1 MKNLE
6 KVEVVNLDE
15 LFKYELIYFS
25 DCRWISEVYEYKDM
39 MCDRG
44 GIDVVEFI
52 VEEKMKEDDSWVE
65 SVGSFLNDED
75 WKKKDNWIDELVE
88 GDMNSDVFVVGMCD
102 ELSEVMVIRSDSEY
116 YGKFNREVEDV
127 RDEKNIEL
135 YYKILEKKVY

>member
-1 MKNLE
+1 MKNLNE
-6 KVEVVNLDE
+6 VEVVNLED

-25 DCRWISEVYEYKDM
+25 SCRWIDEIYDYKDM

-44 GIDVVEFI
+44 GIDVVDFV
-52 VEEKMKEDDSWVE
+52 VEERMEKEENWVKY
-65 SVGSFLNDED
+65 VGSFLNDED
-75 WKKKDNWIDELVE
+75 WKKKDNWRDELVE
-88 GDMNSDVFVVGMCD
+88 GDMNSNLFMVGMCD

-135 YYKILEKKVY
+135 YYRIWEKMI

>member
-1 MKNLE
+1 MKNLNE
-6 KVEVVNLDE
+6 VEVVNLED

-25 DCRWISEVYEYKDM
+25 SCRWIDEIYDYKDM

-44 GIDVVEFI
+44 GIDVVDFV
-52 VEEKMKEDDSWVE
+52 VEERMEKEENWVKY
-65 SVGSFLNDED
+65 VGSFLNDED
-75 WKKKDNWIDELVE
+75 WKKKDNWRDELIE
-88 GDMNSDVFVVGMCD
+88 GDMNSNLFMVGMCD

-135 YYKILEKKVY
+135 YYRIWEKMI

>member
-1 MKNLE
+1 
-6 KVEVVNLDE
+6 
-15 LFKYELIYFS
+15 
-25 DCRWISEVYEYKDM
+25 M

-52 VEEKMKEDDSWVE
+52 VEEKMEEDKSWVE